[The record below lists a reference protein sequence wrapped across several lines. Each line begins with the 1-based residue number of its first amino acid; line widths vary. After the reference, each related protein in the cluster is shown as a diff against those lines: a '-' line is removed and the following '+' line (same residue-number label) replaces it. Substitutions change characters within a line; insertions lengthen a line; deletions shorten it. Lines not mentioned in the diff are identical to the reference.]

1 MRFERPVDN
10 IEAQDAFGDNEVG
23 ITHPFEP
30 TFVRL
35 NDAGDIEIVADDGL
49 AIVLHKAS
57 RSIILVADNIKI
69 LTKDGDAIRWNNSML
84 NSRATDFTQ
93 PALLPLQVK
102 EISSIYDG
110 TDVFLEDEK
119 TTND

>member
-1 MRFERPVDN
+1 MPRFERPIEN

-23 ITHPFEP
+23 ITHPFEGAYI
-30 TFVRL
+30 RL
-35 NDAGDIEIVADDGL
+35 NDAGDVEIVAGDGL

-57 RSIILVADNIKI
+57 NSIVFVADNIKI
-69 LTKDGDAIRWNNSML
+69 LTKDGDAIRWNNTML

-110 TDVFLEDEK
+110 TAAFLAEEED
-119 TTND
+119 